1 MYHLSYTWDFSSGI
15 YCVLLEQVNSLLFP
29 FSFWQMKDFD
39 PMGLRTEIVLGS
51 RSVINS
57 NRFGVT
63 ESVNSVVIVENVDV

>member
-1 MYHLSYTWDFSSGI
+1 
-15 YCVLLEQVNSLLFP
+15 
-29 FSFWQMKDFD
+29 MKDFD
-39 PMGLRTEIVLGS
+39 HMGLRTEIVLGS